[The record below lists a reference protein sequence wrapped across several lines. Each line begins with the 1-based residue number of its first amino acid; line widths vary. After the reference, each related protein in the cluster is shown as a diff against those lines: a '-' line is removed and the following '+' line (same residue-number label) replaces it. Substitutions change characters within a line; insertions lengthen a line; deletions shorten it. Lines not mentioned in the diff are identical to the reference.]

1 MVEEKQIRHEI
12 HDMSNKIYELQA
24 KTEHLTNGQRYA
36 AINEIEKSIQPLRND
51 LRHLER
57 KLYTQETQDET
68 IRKDIHTL
76 ENQINELEN
85 LKFDLEQRIHTETEH
100 TRQELNDKIISFM
113 STELGPIK
121 KGMEDT
127 KQDIKVLNEQISQLK
142 IDMLQQEK
150 NRQVEDAA
158 RTDKFKIII
167 AVIAGVATGTT
178 TLLAY
183 FGETIRTLMMIFL

>member
-51 LRHLER
+51 LRHLEH

-68 IRKDIHTL
+68 IRKDIQTL

-100 TRQELNDKIISFM
+100 TRKELNDKIISFM

-142 IDMLQQEK
+142 IDMVQQEK

-158 RTDKFKIII
+158 RTDKLKIII